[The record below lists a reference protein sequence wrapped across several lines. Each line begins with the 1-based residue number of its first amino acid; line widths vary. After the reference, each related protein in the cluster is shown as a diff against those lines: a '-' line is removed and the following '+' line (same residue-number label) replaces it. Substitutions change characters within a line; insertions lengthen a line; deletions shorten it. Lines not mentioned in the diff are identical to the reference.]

1 MRDEAR
7 SLIARDEDPSSVRK
21 DRKPKAA
28 SEQTEI
34 FAKLALIRQRQLFLP
49 QPIIVCDERRKPETN
64 ETLKSMRNNSL
75 LKRHTYIFLAPLV
88 SFLTYF
94 FTANS
99 HETLGQMSDISSC
112 YISHQTTNFWGRR
125 SEDRLYEP
133 VIPDLGMSV
142 HLTEPELICD
152 GKLAAEATFIEYS
165 RGAGLSTQSKHQF
178 VTRQN
183 LSEIVIND
191 LVRFYSLVNPSL
203 SGDSRIYSHFA
214 YACVPA
220 GTRLAGTDR
229 LGRCEDEE
237 KAVFF
242 EVASSIRSHDGNACR
257 VVATSKTE
265 SSLLIV
271 SQNPMQTKCE
281 NITVAEILSFG
292 SPLLEFFEFWT
303 GENDR

>member
-1 MRDEAR
+1 
-7 SLIARDEDPSSVRK
+7 
-21 DRKPKAA
+21 
-28 SEQTEI
+28 
-34 FAKLALIRQRQLFLP
+34 
-49 QPIIVCDERRKPETN
+49 
-64 ETLKSMRNNSL
+64 MRNNFF
-75 LKRHTYIFLAPLV
+75 LKRHTYILLVPLV
-88 SFLTYF
+88 SFLTYVF
-94 FTANS
+94 ATNS
-99 HETLGQMSDISSC
+99 DETLGQISDISGC

-125 SEDRLYEP
+125 SENRLYEP

-142 HLTEPELICD
+142 HLNEPELICD
-152 GKLAAEATFIEYS
+152 GKLAAEASFMEYS
-165 RGAGLSTQSKHQF
+165 RVAGLSMQSNRQF
-178 VTRQN
+178 VRRQD

-191 LVRFYSLVNPSL
+191 LLRFYSIINPSL
-203 SGDSRIYSHFA
+203 SGDSRIYSLFA

-242 EVASSIRSHDGNACR
+242 EVASSIRSHNGNACR
-257 VVATSKTE
+257 VVATSITE

-271 SQNPMQTKCE
+271 SQNPMETKCE

-292 SPLLEFFEFWT
+292 SPLLEFIEFWT